1 VKYNRSFL
9 FIAVLV
15 IASLSCGLFGGAD
28 STGVSDS
35 PASPGDTGN
44 SGAVESPAA
53 PGGSENFDTEFP
65 LPASVENFMKLDEN
79 AINYQTS
86 MKLPEVIDFYRQAFK
101 DAGYEERDITTVIN
115 DTTFSIV
122 WDGHPSG
129 QAVVVQG
136 VDLGNGMTNVNVRLE
151 DV

>member
-1 VKYNRSFL
+1 MKHYRSFL
-9 FIAVLV
+9 FLAVLV
-15 IASLSCGLFGGAD
+15 ITSLACGLFGGSD
-28 STGVSDS
+28 STGVGDS

-44 SGAVESPAA
+44 SGGGETPTSPS
-53 PGGSENFDTEFP
+53 GSEEYDTEFP
-65 LPASVENFMKLDEN
+65 LPPDVENFMKLDEN

-86 MKLPEVIDFYRQAFK
+86 MTLPEVIDFYREAFES
-101 DAGYEERDITTVIN
+101 AGYEERDITTVIN

-136 VDLGNGMTNVNVRLE
+136 VDLGNGTTNVNVRLE

>member
-1 VKYNRSFL
+1 MKQSRSFL
-9 FIAVLV
+9 FLAVLV
-15 IASLSCGLFGGAD
+15 ITSLACGLFGGGG
-28 STGVSDS
+28 STGVGDS

-44 SGAVESPAA
+44 SGASESPAA
-53 PGGSENFDTEFP
+53 PSGSEDYDTEFP

-86 MKLPEVIDFYRQAFK
+86 MKLPEVVDFYREAFK
-101 DAGYEERDITTVIN
+101 NAGYEERDITTVIN

-136 VDLGNGMTNVNVRLE
+136 VDLGNGTTNVNVRLE